1 MGRATEGG
9 GQLRDDAH
17 VPVDLRLYRFTW
29 GVEMT
34 YCTPYLLSLGLSK
47 GQTSLVWVAGPLSG
61 LIVQPIIGVIADE
74 STSKWGRRRPI
85 IAVGSVIVALSL
97 LALGFTK
104 EFVSSFISDPET
116 ARVLTIMMAVL
127 SLYVVDFSIN
137 AVMSCARSLLVD
149 TLPIHKQQTGAA
161 WSSRMNSLGHIIG
174 YAMGA
179 LDLVQI
185 FGPRLG
191 DTQFKQLTV
200 IAALGMLLTSGITCW
215 AVTERILVSVR
226 HDPRRAQGR
235 FKVVRQIYSTVLTLP
250 PRIRGICNAVFWS
263 WIGWFP
269 FIIYSSTWVGETY
282 FRYDVSPNAR
292 DSKDALGDMGRI
304 GSMALTVYS
313 TVSFLSAWILPA
325 LIQAPEDET
334 FTHRPPASLAPF
346 IETFNKVKPDLLTS
360 WIASNVLFSLAMFF
374 TPFATSFRFATII
387 VAFCGIPWCVSQW
400 APVTFLG
407 VEVNKLSGPSD
418 GAPRPASRR
427 RSNDTSSIELLR
439 LEHGGADGGSNLE
452 AGIATTPTATTTA
465 TTTTHPTGAGAHGS
479 TGELSGIY
487 FGILNIYVTI
497 PQFLSTVMTG
507 AVFALLEPGKSP
519 ELAAEA
525 HPAEHSDPSSPN
537 AIAVCMFIGALSSLV
552 AAWSTT
558 KLRAL

>member
-1 MGRATEGG
+1 MSTWAGQPRVEGSSETVRMVLLTCVSIG
-9 GQLRDDAH
+9 IT
-17 VPVDLRLYRFTW
+17 FTW

-47 GQTSLVWVAGPLSG
+47 SQTSLVWVAGPLSG

-85 IAVGSVIVALSL
+85 IAIGSVIVALSL

-104 EFVSSFISDPET
+104 EIVTSFVSDPYT
-116 ARVLTIMMAVL
+116 VKVLTIMTAVL
-127 SLYVVDFSIN
+127 SLYCVDFSIN
-137 AVMSCARSLLVD
+137 AVMSCARSLVVD

-161 WSSRMNSLGHIIG
+161 WGSRMNSLGHIIG

-191 DTQFKQLTV
+191 DSQFKQLTV
-200 IAALGMLLTSGITCW
+200 VAALGMLLTSAITCW
-215 AVTERILVSVR
+215 AVTERVLISVR

-235 FKVVRQIYSTVLTLP
+235 FKVVRQIYSTLLTLP

-282 FRYDVSPNAR
+282 FRYDVAANAR

-313 TVSFLSAWILPA
+313 TVAFISAWILPA
-325 LIQAPEDET
+325 LIQAPEDDT

-346 IETFNKVKPDLLTS
+346 IETFNKVKPDLLTA
-360 WIASNVLFSLAMFF
+360 WIVSSVVFSLTMFF
-374 TPFATSFRFATII
+374 TPFATSFRLATVI

-407 VEVNKLSGPSD
+407 VEVNKLSGSAEPSAA
-418 GAPRPASRR
+418 GVNGRTIPPASYRR
-427 RSNDTSSIELLR
+427 LSNDSSGIEMLS
-439 LEHGGADGGSNLE
+439 LEHGPASLE
-452 AGIATTPTATTTA
+452 AGRPAANGSDHAPTS
-465 TTTTHPTGAGAHGS
+465 S

-487 FGILNIYVTI
+487 FGILNIYITI
-497 PQFLSTVMTG
+497 PQFLSTVMSG
-507 AVFALLEPGKSP
+507 AVFSLLEPGKSP
-519 ELAAEA
+519 ELATEA
-525 HPAEHSDPSSPN
+525 HPSETSDPSGPN
-537 AIAVCMFIGALSSLV
+537 AIAVCMFLGAISSLM
-552 AAWSTT
+552 AAWTT
-558 KLRAL
+558 RKLRDL

>member
-1 MGRATEGG
+1 M
-9 GQLRDDAH
+9 L
-17 VPVDLRLYRFTW
+17 
-29 GVEMT
+29 
-34 YCTPYLLSLGLSK
+34 TP
-47 GQTSLVWVAGPLSG
+47 
-61 LIVQPIIGVIADE
+61 
-74 STSKWGRRRPI
+74 
-85 IAVGSVIVALSL
+85 
-97 LALGFTK
+97 
-104 EFVSSFISDPET
+104 
-116 ARVLTIMMAVL
+116 
-127 SLYVVDFSIN
+127 
-137 AVMSCARSLLVD
+137 
-149 TLPIHKQQTGAA
+149 LPA
-161 WSSRMNSLGHIIG
+161 SRMNSLGHIIG

-200 IAALGMLLTSGITCW
+200 IAALGMLFTSGITCW
-215 AVTERILVSVR
+215 AVTERVLVSVR

-292 DSKDALGDMGRI
+292 DSNDALGDMGRI

-313 TVSFLSAWILPA
+313 TVSFISAWILPA

-346 IETFNKVKPDLLTS
+346 IETFNKVKPDLLTA

-407 VEVNKLSGPSD
+407 VEVNKLSGSSDTATPSI
-418 GAPRPASRR
+418 RPTSRR
-427 RSNDTSSIELLR
+427 LSNDPSSIEMLR
-439 LEHGGADGGSNLE
+439 LEHAATADGSLLE
-452 AGIATTPTATTTA
+452 AGTTPTSTTT
-465 TTTTHPTGAGAHGS
+465 PTVGAHSS

-519 ELAAEA
+519 ELAAELA
-525 HPAEHSDPSSPN
+525 DHPAGHTDPATGPN

-558 KLRAL
+558 KLRGL